1 MIRELRAKKRIS
13 ELKEKM
19 KDQEN
24 QDGTNF
30 EVIQNIFSVPGEK
43 LKPFHAQRER
53 KAPAH

>member
-19 KDQEN
+19 KDQGN

-30 EVIQNIFSVPGEK
+30 EVI
-43 LKPFHAQRER
+43 
-53 KAPAH
+53 